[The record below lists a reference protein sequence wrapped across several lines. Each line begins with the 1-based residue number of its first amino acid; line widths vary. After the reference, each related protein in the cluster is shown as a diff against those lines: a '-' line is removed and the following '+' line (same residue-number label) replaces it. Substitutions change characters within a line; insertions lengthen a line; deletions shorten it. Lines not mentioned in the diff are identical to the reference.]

1 MITGKIE
8 GKIQREDTGIRTA
21 GDPNI
26 AIHQAADRSQRQK
39 EPSES
44 LHGVTIPNY
53 GERFWRD
60 M

>member
-39 EPSES
+39 EPPES
-44 LHGVTIPNY
+44 LSRSRTMGNDS
-53 GERFWRD
+53 GETCNL
-60 M
+60 